1 MALAVL
7 GIYGSLTEAEL
18 VKSRLAAAGV
28 ESMVSADTG
37 SSTIP
42 TLAVS
47 EGVKVLVRE
56 WDLAEAYEILERML
70 PSGAGGPSISRPASA
85 RGEPRHDAASS
96 GDPGSPTSGRERD
109 DPR

>member
-37 SSTIP
+37 SSAIP

-47 EGVKVLVRE
+47 EGVKVLVRAG
-56 WDLAEAYEILERML
+56 DLAEAYEILERML
-70 PSGAGGPSISRPASA
+70 PSGASRPASA
-85 RGEPRHDAASS
+85 RDGPRHDATSS
-96 GDPGSPTSGRERD
+96 RDPGSPTSGPEQD